1 MMDAVPQIAEQTKD
15 KDDARRLLAYLRPYV
30 GLLAGGVVLM
40 MLTGAVEG
48 LVAFAIRPALD
59 VVLNP
64 QSTVQKLALFT
75 IPGTNHT
82 IFLNSFVPPRIHYV
96 WSVFSL
102 ALLLLFLIKG
112 VAEFLGGSLIEY
124 VGLSGI
130 TDMRNQVY
138 GKLVQQPVGF
148 FHGNPVGRVISAV
161 ISDIEQIR
169 SVFSDYLVDF
179 FRQIFALVAFIC
191 VLALTDWRIV
201 TPGSTASDHGR
212 GSCFSATVR
221 TFLAACF
228 TASRNADETEW
239 AVESLR
245 PGKRGRSDAA
255 PLQER

>member
-1 MMDAVPQIAEQTKD
+1 MDVVPQVVQQTTD
-15 KDDARRLLAYLRPYV
+15 KDDARRLLAYLRPYA
-30 GLLAGGVVLM
+30 GLLVAGIVLM
-40 MLTGAVEG
+40 MVTGAVEG
-48 LVAFAIRPALD
+48 LVAFAIAPALD
-59 VVLNP
+59 IVLNP
-64 QSTVQKLALFT
+64 QSSVQKLALFT
-75 IPGTNHT
+75 IPGTDHT

-112 VAEFLGGSLIEY
+112 VAEFFGGSLIEY

-179 FRQIFALVAFIC
+179 FRQIFTFVALIC
-191 VLALTDWRIV
+191 VLLRIDWRMAV
-201 TPGSTASDHGR
+201 GSAVLIPLVVYPVAKFGRKIRKSTESVRHGR
-212 GSCFSATVR
+212 F
-221 TFLAACF
+221 
-228 TASRNADETEW
+228 
-239 AVESLR
+239 
-245 PGKRGRSDAA
+245 
-255 PLQER
+255 